1 MISEAKVVPWGVLR
15 FAAEGRFGAD
25 CGMLVESGLNRRSLD
40 LSEGELRF
48 EESLTTWRM

>member
-1 MISEAKVVPWGVLR
+1 MRLRVWG
-15 FAAEGRFGAD
+15 AFGAG

-48 EESLTTWRM
+48 EENLTTWRM